1 MVAKWCMD
9 SWKENIEWNQSR
21 SQNKETERCCC
32 LLIPK
37 IYNAEHFWKNIHY
50 NQNEKLGM
58 FGVVHVWAPD
68 GFFGKV
74 VGHAA
79 MARRN
84 NLEIYEEVYRFMI
97 TFFIYNDNVFH
108 YSQIFWRFQ

>member
-1 MVAKWCMD
+1 MSEINPEAKIKRQNVA
-9 SWKENIEWNQSR
+9 
-21 SQNKETERCCC
+21 CC

-108 YSQIFWRFQ
+108 NSQIFWRFQ